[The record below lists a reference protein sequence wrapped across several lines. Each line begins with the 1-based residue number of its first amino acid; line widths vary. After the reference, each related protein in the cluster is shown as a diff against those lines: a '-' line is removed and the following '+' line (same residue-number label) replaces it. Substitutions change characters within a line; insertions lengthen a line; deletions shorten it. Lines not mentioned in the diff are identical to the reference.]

1 MPFRVFA
8 CCCSPQGVSTASASS
23 SGIGFSFR
31 VPRPRPYRRIGWT
44 IPLRRW
50 PLPRPCGLPPA
61 AGASHRADN
70 WRRPLFEFSL
80 PLESLPATP
89 SRMAAACRHLSW
101 ALAPFSTSGIEGP
114 LRRGLC
120 LPAAFRLQGL
130 ATLLTAS
137 SIEPLP
143 VLFRTGSAPGIHP
156 SELSPL
162 PGSPRV
168 TTRKHP
174 PTVPLAVNL
183 LAEAKNRPDEPR
195 FLGFD
200 PWQSPWRFARC

>member
-137 SIEPLP
+137 SL
-143 VLFRTGSAPGIHP
+143 RTPAGSVSHRQRSWDSPFGAFSSTRVSACHHPEAPTYR
-156 SELSPL
+156 S
-162 PGSPRV
+162 
-168 TTRKHP
+168 TR
-174 PTVPLAVNL
+174 
-183 LAEAKNRPDEPR
+183 R
-195 FLGFD
+195 
-200 PWQSPWRFARC
+200 